1 MIEFVF
7 LILVYGD
14 RKMIVLKSNIKRNNL
29 EIVLFVSVFLIILGF
44 SLSIIPFAITNE
56 FERLLGSSGLTI
68 GEIWGY
74 DSDFQ

>member
-1 MIEFVF
+1 
-7 LILVYGD
+7 
-14 RKMIVLKSNIKRNNL
+14 MIVLKSNIKRNNL

>member
-1 MIEFVF
+1 VIEFVF